1 MGVGRWW
8 GAVVPGWGSGWSPPG
23 GGAGEDM
30 GWWGDNTYRSRLHC
44 WRWAWRL
51 AVLHVLTGGST
62 APRARGHSC
71 GCLGLL
77 LRGAHPRALW
87 SLRRCSR
94 AFPRLRTGAATWLM
108 LRGSKQ
114 GRGLV
119 LVARTLRARRATSLS
134 TFLKMLIEFMRS
146 RDWVRIPATRA
157 TTASSTTRRSP
168 ARFTCARWGGLAHI
182 VGGLLIPSSET
193 SVETASACRLSC
205 ASRRFWCATLLLS
218 GGRNFGDDVLVQD
231 APSRLDCMG
240 WWWGAIDAVL
250 NSVFRVT
257 LRRPKSSA
265 CVSDMSGSWL

>member
-1 MGVGRWW
+1 M
-8 GAVVPGWGSGWSPPG
+8 
-23 GGAGEDM
+23 
-30 GWWGDNTYRSRLHC
+30 
-44 WRWAWRL
+44 
-51 AVLHVLTGGST
+51 
-62 APRARGHSC
+62 
-71 GCLGLL
+71 
-77 LRGAHPRALW
+77 
-87 SLRRCSR
+87 
-94 AFPRLRTGAATWLM
+94 
-108 LRGSKQ
+108 
-114 GRGLV
+114 
-119 LVARTLRARRATSLS
+119 ARTLRARRATSLS